1 MVVKKLKFRILITGG
16 CGFIGS
22 YLVRRLVNLGYN
34 VVILDNLAKGNMITN
49 LRDIANNVRLV
60 KGDIREYETVLKA
73 SKDVDVIFHL
83 AALTD
88 IQESIEKPRLYHEVN
103 STGTL
108 NLLQASV
115 ENKVEKF
122 VYTSSC
128 AVYGNPVKLPISEE
142 HPTNSLSP
150 YAASK
155 LSAENYCKAY
165 SNSYGLKVLIL
176 RLFNVY
182 GPRQTK
188 SYAGVVSE
196 FIRRV
201 MDGKLPVIFGDG
213 EQTRDF
219 IYVDDVVEYLVKA
232 LNYEPKN
239 GFEVF
244 NVGTGKPITINQL
257 ADLVLKMVGKENL
270 KPVYEKPKEGE
281 IKHSVANIVKT
292 VNHLNYVPQYTLE
305 EGLRRILA
313 SNLVT

>member
-1 MVVKKLKFRILITGG
+1 MVKKLKFRVLVTGG

-34 VVILDNLAKGNMITN
+34 VVILDNLARGNMITN
-49 LRDIANNVRLV
+49 LRDIANNVRLM

-73 SKDVDVIFHL
+73 LKDVDVVFHL

-88 IQESIEKPRLYHEVN
+88 VQESIEKPRLYHEVN

-128 AVYGNPVKLPISEE
+128 AVYGNPVKLPIDEN
-142 HPTNSLSP
+142 HPTNPLSP

-165 SNSYGLKVLIL
+165 SNNYGLKVLIL

-188 SYAGVVSE
+188 SYAGVISE
-196 FIRRV
+196 FIKRV
-201 MDGKLPVIFGDG
+201 MDDKPPVIFGDG
-213 EQTRDF
+213 KQTRDF
-219 IYVDDVVEYLVKA
+219 IYVEDVVEYLTKA
-232 LNYEPKN
+232 LDYEPEDK
-239 GFEVF
+239 FDVF
-244 NVGTGKPITINQL
+244 NVGTGKPVTINQL
-257 ADLVLKMVGKENL
+257 ADLVLKIIGKENL

-281 IKHSVANIVKT
+281 IKHSVADIVKA